1 MTAFTIWGNVG
12 NQAHAMPMVKLT
24 PVIPETQGYTI
35 YWNTIEQGLDY
46 APLAF
51 DPTTCDATH
60 ASNFGVAANKVYKVN
75 AVQVVSS
82 RKSGW
87 AAATGTATRTTFDA
101 GTVTVAQ
108 LAERMKALLNDLISH
123 GLIGA

>member
-1 MTAFTIWGNVG
+1 MTAFNIWGNVG

-24 PVIPETQGYTI
+24 PTDPATQGYVI
-35 YWNTIEQGLDY
+35 YWNVTEQGLDY

-51 DPTTCDATH
+51 DPASGDATH
-60 ASNFGVAANKVYKVN
+60 AANFGVVANKVYKVN
-75 AVQVVSS
+75 SVQVVSS
-82 RKSGW
+82 RKTGW
-87 AAATGTATRTTFDA
+87 AAASGTATRTTFDA

-108 LAERMKALLNDLISH
+108 LAERVKALLDDLISH